1 MFDRKTILYS
11 GGADSTYLLYIAAQD
26 ISYCKLDIKPML
38 RTISFNA
45 PQLPGS
51 HQQKV
56 RRAKFIQYIKETY
69 KCEIDAIEIDATEL
83 LSRFGRVQMPQQ
95 ICWLS
100 VLPMFNPYIYNET
113 LEFGYVKG
121 DDFWHWRE
129 FFCRIIDNA
138 FDILYNTEKVKIT
151 VSYPLE
157 WVTKTKITR
166 TLIEHKLDKFIWIC
180 DTITDGNK
188 DDPPPCGK
196 CDSCIEWM
204 TTEKEIE
211 IRNVIFEETI
221 KDIPKEVICLDNPIS
236 KEDPISDKDQSNL
249 DDEIKKIDEKYSD
262 KLKDLAESLKK
273 EVDSEILLTRRKF
286 EKNPEMKSVE
296 ISSIW
301 NF

>member
-11 GGADSTYLLYIAAQD
+11 GGADSTYLLYDAVRSLNGYSID
-26 ISYCKLDIKPML
+26 NKPVL

-56 RRAKFIQYIKETY
+56 RRARFIQYFRETY
-69 KCEIDAIEIDATEL
+69 NTNIDAIEIDATEI
-83 LSRFGRVQMPQQ
+83 LSRFGNVNMPQQ
-95 ICWLS
+95 VCWLS
-100 VLPMFNPYIYNET
+100 VLPMFNPRIYNET

-121 DDFWHWRE
+121 DDFWHWRD
-129 FFCRIIDNA
+129 FFCRIIDNT
-138 FDILYNTEKVKIT
+138 FDILYNTEKTNIN

-180 DTITDGNK
+180 DTITNDNR

-211 IRNVIFEETI
+211 IRDVIFEETT
-221 KDIPKEVICLDNPIS
+221 KDLPKEVVYLDKPIPSDIKETNVELDN
-236 KEDPISDKDQSNL
+236 
-249 DDEIKKIDEKYSD
+249 EIKKIDETNSV
-262 KLKDLAESLKK
+262 KLKNLAEQLKK
-273 EVDSEILLTRRKF
+273 EMDVEIDLTKRKY
-286 EKNPEMKSVE
+286 EQKPEMKSIE
-296 ISSIW
+296 NFLIW